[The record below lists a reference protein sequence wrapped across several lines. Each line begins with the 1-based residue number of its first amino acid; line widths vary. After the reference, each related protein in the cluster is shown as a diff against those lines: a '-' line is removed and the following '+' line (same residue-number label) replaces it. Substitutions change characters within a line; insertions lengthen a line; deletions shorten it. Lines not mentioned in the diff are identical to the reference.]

1 METGA
6 SRRSLAAA
14 AAGATAAHMSR
25 QPKAARPAGERGRSP
40 ERARSGTPQKAIT
53 LSPMQG
59 DGPEEAE
66 APAAAAAATFTEG
79 QLVEVEK
86 FPKSWYVAT
95 VREVDGDQI
104 LVHYEGWSEKWDDWV
119 KSSKAHSLTS
129 GAEGDARLTQQQ
141 RTRSP
146 SPGPRRG
153 SKAGGGSG
161 GVSDDAEAASPVR
174 NLSQVINL
182 GEITGRAPE
191 VFTEKIDKQCAAV
204 VVMNQVGDPTVGHA
218 STTAADQAL
227 AVAKGAEIL
236 AAARQAHIQ
245 VRRERLFLRP
255 F

>member
-1 METGA
+1 
-6 SRRSLAAA
+6 
-14 AAGATAAHMSR
+14 MSR

-129 GAEGDARLTQQQ
+129 GAEGRRRSRMTPALKTAFPHHAVDGALVASS
-141 RTRSP
+141 SP
-146 SPGPRRG
+146 SFVPTDVPPR
-153 SKAGGGSG
+153 A
-161 GVSDDAEAASPVR
+161 AATAAATLAAS
-174 NLSQVINL
+174 L
-182 GEITGRAPE
+182 GDSG
-191 VFTEKIDKQCAAV
+191 
-204 VVMNQVGDPTVGHA
+204 
-218 STTAADQAL
+218 SLTAT
-227 AVAKGAEIL
+227 
-236 AAARQAHIQ
+236 
-245 VRRERLFLRP
+245 
-255 F
+255 